1 MHVLP
6 TYQQRTADVVS
17 RRRGKATRAA
27 TLAVA
32 AAAGITVLS
41 GCAGAARAAADSG
54 GSVTYGVADS
64 WPENLFPYIGAG
76 NTTTVQ
82 DLLGRV
88 LPSAFIVQ
96 PDYTVEYDDE
106 LLAEEP
112 QNTFVNG
119 VQTTIYHLAGN
130 AVWSDGS
137 PI

>member
-1 MHVLP
+1 MLTMNGHP
-6 TYQQRTADVVS
+6 RGAARIHPRRTA
-17 RRRGKATRAA
+17 APLA
-27 TLAVA
+27 AVA
-32 AAAGITVLS
+32 AVGMVVLS
-41 GCAGAARAAADSG
+41 GCGGAAGATASSAG
-54 GSVTYGVADS
+54 GSATLGEADA
-64 WPENLFPYIGAG
+64 WPDNLFPYIAAG

-88 LPSAFIVQ
+88 LPSVYIVQ